1 VNRRRGQLIDRRGA
15 AAGRVAVAAGQG
27 HPADDRDQQNLP
39 DDEGGGHAHGAPHA
53 AGRRNRFHIDGL
65 YGKRSI
71 EARFNA
77 R

>member
-1 VNRRRGQLIDRRGA
+1 MHRRRGQLIDRRGA
-15 AAGRVAVAAGQG
+15 AGRVPVAPGQR
-27 HPADDRDQQNLP
+27 HPADDRHEQDLP
-39 DDEGGGHAHGAPHA
+39 DDQRGGQAHGAPCA